1 MLIGFKAISKIK
13 LHVLL
18 NIFSHLSQV
27 VVLFRQRCTLMSQ
40 EIFLY
45 DIDNK
50 LLINNKKMNG
60 MINKC
65 NFTTINYTQ

>member
-1 MLIGFKAISKIK
+1 
-13 LHVLL
+13 
-18 NIFSHLSQV
+18 
-27 VVLFRQRCTLMSQ
+27 MSQ